1 VSLSLCVAVCRCL
14 QIQELLFQSL
24 VEMEFLHRQEELEHA
39 ELERALL
46 LSLAMEEERLSAMLS
61 DLAATP
67 AAAVA
72 AAAPAEDKQHAQ
84 PAPAAQ
90 DKPRQPSADAQDK
103 HAAVPSSPA
112 KAAAAKDAPS
122 AASAPA
128 TSTPTP
134 SAVAAKTPLAPL
146 APLSLGGNLRLR
158 SEAKPLP
165 SIGAAPA
172 LAAAAELEEKKRAA
186 EDALKRSAE
195 QLATQRRREE
205 ELRTTV
211 TAIDAAEAERRAQHM
226 QRQRELLV
234 AKKKAEREAKL
245 AQQAATDDRA
255 DAKGDGRALDAK
267 TVAALLQER
276 SAEEKEVLAQG
287 ASAADV
293 AELRRQNLRQALA
306 KRLKSDVRQDE
317 TAKQVAL
324 QESQFAQLD
333 QKLRQV
339 EDMREEHRQR
349 EALLAKQLEKQKQQ
363 IARNVELSAASLR
376 GANA

>member
-1 VSLSLCVAVCRCL
+1 
-14 QIQELLFQSL
+14 
-24 VEMEFLHRQEELEHA
+24 MEFLHRQEELEHA

-90 DKPRQPSADAQDK
+90 DKSRQPSADAQDK

-122 AASAPA
+122 AASAPAPA